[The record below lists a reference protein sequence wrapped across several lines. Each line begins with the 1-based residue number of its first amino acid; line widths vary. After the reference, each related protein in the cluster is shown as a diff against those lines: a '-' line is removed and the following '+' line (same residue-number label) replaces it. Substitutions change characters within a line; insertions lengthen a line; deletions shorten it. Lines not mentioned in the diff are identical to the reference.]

1 MRGEGKRQV
10 RCAVYTRKSTEEGLE
25 QDFNSLDAQYEA
37 CAAYVSSQRHEGWTL
52 IKGSYDDG
60 GYSGGT
66 LERPALRRLL
76 ADVEARKIDVIVL
89 YKVDR
94 LTRAL
99 SDFARIVE
107 VLDSRDASFVSVTQ
121 SFNTT
126 TSMGRLTLNVLL
138 SFAQFEREVI
148 AERVRDK
155 VAASRRRGIWM
166 GGSPP
171 LGYDVSNRK
180 LVVNEAEAA
189 TIRHI
194 FGRYVE
200 LGCGRLLLDELRR
213 TDARTKVRSDRG
225 GGHFTRGSLF
235 YLLNNR
241 TYLGE
246 ARHRD
251 KWYPGEHDFIVDQQ
265 LWDEVHATLEQNRA
279 AEVRAKARTKKSV
292 LAGMLV
298 DEQGRR
304 MVPSH
309 TKRGGRAYRYYVTAS
324 DEVTAACP
332 AARVPAWDLEQA
344 VLGRLAKFLG
354 SHAELSNQL
363 RIVDA
368 SEVSRTAVIARTL
381 QADSTATLGF
391 IDRVELSASGLRMLL
406 DGGRLSQRLGL
417 EEQGGDEAV
426 MLFASAVRVR
436 HGKEVKLLL
445 RSDDS
450 SAPRHPNLVALLKEA
465 AEAKQLIEGAPGET
479 LSAIAARE
487 GRCRTH
493 LGKLYRIAHLSPEI
507 VRMIMTGE
515 QPAHLTTRLLL
526 GAQLPASWAEQSKL
540 LRLT

>member
-1 MRGEGKRQV
+1 MKGEGKRQV

-52 IKGSYDDG
+52 VKDRYDDG

-66 LERPALRRLL
+66 LERPALKRLL

-107 VLDSRDASFVSVTQ
+107 VLDNRSASFVSITQ

-155 VAASRRRGIWM
+155 VAASRRKGIWM

-171 LGYDVSNRK
+171 LGYDVSCRK
-180 LVVNEAEAA
+180 LIVNEAEA
-189 TIRHI
+189 TTVRHI
-194 FGRYVE
+194 FRRYVE
-200 LGCGRLLLDELRR
+200 LGCGRLLLAELTR
-213 TDARTKVRSDRG
+213 TDVRTKVRSDWG
-225 GGHFTRGSLF
+225 GMHFTRGSLF

-241 TYLGE
+241 AYLGE

-251 KWYPGEHDFIVDQQ
+251 QWYPGEHDCIVDQQ
-265 LWDEVHATLEQNRA
+265 LWDEVQTVLNRNRA

-309 TKRGGRAYRYYVTAS
+309 TKRGGRAYRYYVTVS

-344 VLGRLAKFLG
+344 VLGRLAEFMG

-363 RIVDA
+363 RIMDA
-368 SEVSRTAVIARTL
+368 AEVSRTAVIARGL
-381 QADSTATLGF
+381 QADPSVTLMF
-391 IDRVELSASGLRMLL
+391 VNQVELTGSGLRISL
-406 DGGRLSQRLGL
+406 DGAELRQALRV
-417 EEQGGDEAV
+417 EEQGREQPIV
-426 MLFASAVRVR
+426 LFASAVRVR

-445 RSDDS
+445 RSEDN
-450 SAPRHPNLVALLKEA
+450 SAPRHPNLFALLKEA
-465 AEAKQLIEGAPGET
+465 AEAKQLIEAAPGET
-479 LSAIAARE
+479 LSAIASRE
-487 GRCRTH
+487 GRCRTY

-507 VRMIMTGE
+507 VKMIMAGE

-526 GAQLPASWAEQSKL
+526 GAQLPANWTDQSKL
-540 LRLT
+540 LRLS